1 MKSIIPVLI
10 AAMTL
15 LAGNA
20 QAVLSMPEKEDV
32 QAIAWSIEFL
42 AILIAVVIAW
52 FIWRLGKRDIKNRKN
67 RNENRQDITRD

>member
-52 FIWRLGKRDIKNRKN
+52 FVWRLSKRDLKN
-67 RNENRQDITRD
+67 RNQKRHNMTRD

>member
-42 AILIAVVIAW
+42 AFLAAVVIAW
-52 FIWRLGKRDIKNRKN
+52 FVWRLSKRDLKN
-67 RNENRQDITRD
+67 RNQKRHNMTRD